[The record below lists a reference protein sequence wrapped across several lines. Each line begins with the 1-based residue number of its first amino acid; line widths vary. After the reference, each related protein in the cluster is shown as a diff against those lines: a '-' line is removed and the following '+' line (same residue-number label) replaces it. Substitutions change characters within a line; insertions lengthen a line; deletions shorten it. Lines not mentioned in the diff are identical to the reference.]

1 MEKNTMIIGFVV
13 DNSASL
19 VSEAQQYFYQA
30 FNEFI
35 SKLDKSFVKYAI
47 TTFNDF
53 GPKVIKSY
61 DDINYDVAQLKRNK
75 MPYLGKALTKS
86 FDVQKSYLE
95 LNRKFQ
101 LKPWQVILTTGRTYD
116 EIDGALNVIKEKSSY
131 DFFLLPIALNKLD
144 LSDYYD
150 NVRKAIKKPI
160 TLTNENFDK
169 LFSWLE
175 SMINKRLN
183 TPVETG
189 IKLNRDDLEGW
200 AYI

>member
-1 MEKNTMIIGFVV
+1 
-13 DNSASL
+13 
-19 VSEAQQYFYQA
+19 
-30 FNEFI
+30 
-35 SKLDKSFVKYAI
+35 
-47 TTFNDF
+47 
-53 GPKVIKSY
+53 
-61 DDINYDVAQLKRNK
+61 